1 MTSIS
6 KNSTITISYIGKLDN
21 GHVFKTVTD
30 ESPHTFT
37 IGNHEMP
44 PTLEDA
50 LLGLTTGDTKK
61 IRLSPEEGYGARQ
74 KILLHTISRESFGDK
89 LAPKPGMILSLK
101 VERDGKDVQVPA
113 TVMEVN
119 NETVVVDYNHP
130 LAGHHL
136 TYQVKILSVDN
147 G

>member
-1 MTSIS
+1 MSSIS
-6 KNSTITISYIGKLDN
+6 KNSTITISYIGTLDN

-30 ESPHTFT
+30 ETPHTFI
-37 IGNHEMP
+37 IGNQEMP

-50 LLGLTTGDTKK
+50 LLGLSAGDTKK
-61 IRLSPEEGYGARQ
+61 VRLSPEEGYGERQ

-89 LAPKPGMILSLK
+89 IDPKPGMILSLK

-113 TVMEVN
+113 TIMEVN
-119 NETVVVDYNHP
+119 NESVVVDYNHP

-136 TYQVKILSVDN
+136 IYQVKILNVDN
-147 G
+147 N